1 MGKTMSGHR
10 LSVIPAGAI
19 LDPALKSGDI
29 RVLALLGKYTNDSGW
44 CYYSQVR
51 MAKELNVSRST
62 VQLALNRLE
71 EAGWV
76 QRRARATDDGR
87 TTFYDYR
94 VLLDKDA
101 SDMRKVPPPEPEIEA
116 STADEKI
123 DLGDEDPP
131 CLPVGTPADISAP
144 LPIQIGTPADPESA
158 YPADP
163 ESAGYIR
170 KIPESNPESLPPTP
184 LPGDLPP
191 DGGER
196 EIDQDLRKEAER
208 AFKRFAPTW
217 PTWVNDS
224 TPSALRSWLAL
235 PSGERERAAEMA
247 PAYLA
252 AEKAL
257 GRTKTCALSVYLGE
271 RRWEKLPPSTVKA
284 LTGQRQEL
292 PAFGKAWM
300 AWRLQLLA
308 TLPARQWHPTAAQR
322 ALIAAG
328 NGHLFDDSRRHAKYP
343 LVHALDIDAERG
355 LGRRLKPGEEA
366 PDADSYVRI
375 KRGSDEWHAWAQ
387 WHQEKDW
394 PWINPPKRVEWVFV
408 PSSMPVA
415 ELATGAEAAA

>member
-1 MGKTMSGHR
+1 MSGHR

-19 LDPALKSGDI
+19 LDPGLKSGDI

-101 SDMRKVPPPEPEIEA
+101 SDIRKAPPSAPEIEA
-116 STADEKI
+116 STDDEKV
-123 DLGDEDPP
+123 DLGEDDPP

-184 LPGDLPP
+184 LKGALPP
-191 DGGER
+191 AGGER
-196 EIDQDLRKEAER
+196 EIDLDGRKEAER
-208 AFKRFAPTW
+208 SFKRFAPTW
-217 PTWVNDS
+217 PSWVDDS
-224 TPSALRSWLAL
+224 EPAARRAWMAL
-235 PSGERERAAEMA
+235 PPGERERAVELA
-247 PAYLA
+247 PVYLA
-252 AEKAL
+252 AVKGV
-257 GRTKTCALSVYLGE
+257 GRTKPCALRVYLSE
-271 RRWEKLPPSTVKA
+271 RRWEKLAPATVKA
-284 LTGQRQEL
+284 MTAQRQEL
-292 PAFGKAWM
+292 PAYGKAWM
-300 AWRLQLLA
+300 AWRLHLLA
-308 TLPARQWHPTAAQR
+308 TLPARPWQPTAAQR
-322 ALIAAG
+322 TMIASG
-328 NGHLFDDSRRHAKYP
+328 KGHLFDDNRRNAKYP

-366 PDADSYVRI
+366 PDADSFVRI
-375 KRGSDEWHAWAQ
+375 KRGSDEWHAWQQ
-387 WHQEKDW
+387 WHQERDW
-394 PWINPPKRVEWVFV
+394 PWINPPKHVEWVFV
-408 PSSMPVA
+408 PSSMPSA
-415 ELATGAEAAA
+415 GEATGAEQAA